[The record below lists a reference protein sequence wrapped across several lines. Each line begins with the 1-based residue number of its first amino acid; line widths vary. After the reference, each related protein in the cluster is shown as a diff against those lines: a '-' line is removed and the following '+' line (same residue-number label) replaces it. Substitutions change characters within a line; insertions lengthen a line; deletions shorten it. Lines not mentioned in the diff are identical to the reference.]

1 MTHSSLDEY
10 ISRAVKRYSSLFTLP
25 SHVAIVIL
33 LGALCLLGGVLA
45 ILPLK
50 PSYNGLILSVTFG
63 GIFLSFTWASDIVI
77 SRSSMKGDPV
87 FNLRRCSALSLFS
100 CLIWFGVVFLGSS
113 MSAFLGNPNLWV
125 KFFFLGFSG
134 ALMLRLLVFSTT
146 SFTDFGRMF
155 FSSVLQP
162 ALCTIPIF
170 FMGSV
175 IGYSLDAQLPIFLLV
190 SIIIA
195 ALTVFL
201 FTYFLDRVGER
212 TLGIASSSLFKA
224 FFANWTESLN
234 APLEA
239 FFEKLGSEQNVRV
252 SLLTFRAN
260 KRIKAA
266 IIVPALHPGPFKN
279 LGSSFLPSLIQTTL
293 ESKLQ
298 CVVSVPHGLVGHEL
312 DLSSQLQ
319 NQRVV
324 EGILGFTDSTLNYSK
339 ATPFVRTRR
348 NEATA
353 SCQIFGNCALLTLTI
368 APKSMEDLP
377 QELDSF
383 IVKEAEKL
391 GLSALVI
398 DAHNSIEGPFNV
410 NEAVVSLR
418 KASVAS
424 LRKALS
430 YERSSFEVGA
440 ATVVPKEFTVEEGMG
455 PGGISVI
462 VTRVGDQKAAYVTI
476 DGNNMMSGLRERIL
490 SELREIGFVDGEV
503 LTTDTHTV
511 CGVVRT
517 ARGYH
522 PLGEV
527 IDQSK
532 LISYIRQAA
541 VNALDNLGPAEASWR
556 TEIIPNVNV
565 IGEKRIEEL
574 CLVADRTAKQAKRLA
589 VSLFSAASVLLILLF
604 MFLWR

>member
-10 ISRAVKRYSSLFTLP
+10 ISKAVKRYSSLFTLP
-25 SHVAIVIL
+25 SHVSIVIL
-33 LGALCLLGGVLA
+33 LGVLCLFGGALA
-45 ILPLK
+45 ILPLQ
-50 PSYNGLILSVTFG
+50 PSYNGLTLSVTLG
-63 GIFLSFTWASDIVI
+63 GIFLSFTLASDFVI

-100 CLIWFGVVFLGSS
+100 CLIWFGVTFLGSLI
-113 MSAFLGNPNLWV
+113 SAFLESPTLWV
-125 KFFFLGFSG
+125 KFFFLGFCG

-146 SFTDFGRMF
+146 SFTDLGRMF
-155 FSSVLQP
+155 FSSLLQP

-170 FMGSV
+170 FTGSV
-175 IGYSLDAQLPIFLLV
+175 IGYSLDTQLPLFLLV
-190 SIIIA
+190 SILVA
-195 ALTVFL
+195 VLTVFL

-224 FFANWTESLN
+224 FFANWTENLN

-239 FFEKLGSEQNVRV
+239 FFEKLGTEQNVRV

-260 KRIKAA
+260 ERMKAA

-279 LGSSFLPSLIQTTL
+279 VGSSFLPSLIQNTL
-293 ESKLQ
+293 ESNLQ

-312 DLSSQLQ
+312 DLSSQFQ

-324 EGILGFTDSTLNYSK
+324 KGILRSIGSLHNYSK

-353 SCQIFGNCALLTLTI
+353 SCQIFGDCALLTLTI

-383 IVKEAEKL
+383 IVEEAEKL

-410 NEAVVSLR
+410 DEAVASFR

-424 LRKALS
+424 LKKALS

-440 ATVVPKEFTVEEGMG
+440 ATVVPKEFTLEEGMG

-476 DGNNMMSGLRERIL
+476 DGNNMISGLRERIL
-490 SELREIGFVDGEV
+490 SELGEIGFVDGEV

-541 VNALDNLGPAEASWR
+541 VNALDNLEPAEASWR

-574 CLVADRTAKQAKRLA
+574 CLLADRTAKQAKKLA
-589 VSLFSAASVLLILLF
+589 MYLFSAASVLLILLF